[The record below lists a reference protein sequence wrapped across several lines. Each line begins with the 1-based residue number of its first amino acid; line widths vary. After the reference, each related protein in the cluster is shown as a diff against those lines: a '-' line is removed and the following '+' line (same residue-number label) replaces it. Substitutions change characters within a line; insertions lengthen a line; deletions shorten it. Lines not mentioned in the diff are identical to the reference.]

1 MSNLKKFG
9 IVEYISKV
17 MKYNKTILF
26 LVILL
31 FSFPSF
37 SQTHEANE
45 LLVVKRTPEP
55 FLFSVTTLTRE
66 DLKWSMDYSA
76 SYGERVTGPFGY
88 EGIGQNFALKGYLG
102 KQFTLYAN
110 AALGFSGKDN
120 VASMQHAEVLHDFL
134 GGRKN
139 LGLRLGVGVGATRDY
154 SNVKSLMTRIA
165 LSYDATSWKAGGN
178 LLLEKAFGNNRDA
191 IDVITSFGFHY
202 RLRNNFYGGFETVGE
217 DLEGFW
223 DPKEAEG
230 GAKLLVG
237 PSLNMTSKNSK
248 VFFSVSGGPVFYA
261 TRNELSN
268 TGAIRDL
275 PSQPGM
281 TIRARVVFNLTE

>member
-1 MSNLKKFG
+1 M
-9 IVEYISKV
+9 
-17 MKYNKTILF
+17 MYNKS
-26 LVILL
+26 ILL
-31 FSFPSF
+31 FFTLLFAISSLAQSP
-37 SQTHEANE
+37 EANDI
-45 LLVVKRTPEP
+45 LVPKRTPEP

-120 VASMQHAEVLHDFL
+120 VASMQHAEVLHDFV

-139 LGLRLGVGVGATRDY
+139 LGLRLGAGVGATRDY
-154 SNVKSLMTRIA
+154 SNVKSLMTRIT
-165 LSYDATSWKAGGN
+165 LSYDATCWKAGGN

-202 RLRNNFYGGFETVGE
+202 RLRGNLYGGFETVGE

-223 DPKEAEG
+223 DPEEAEG
-230 GAKLLVG
+230 GAKLLLG